1 MVADGVLVT
10 HTQKIPEEEGG
21 NAILIEVFSPLRD
34 KSVLENGTVAAS
46 HLLFLDSP
54 FYSTH
59 LPGKEMQENVNKL

>member
-1 MVADGVLVT
+1 M
-10 HTQKIPEEEGG
+10 PEEEGG

-54 FYSTH
+54 FYSILTWQGNARECKQT
-59 LPGKEMQENVNKL
+59 LKLGLEGWQNVKE